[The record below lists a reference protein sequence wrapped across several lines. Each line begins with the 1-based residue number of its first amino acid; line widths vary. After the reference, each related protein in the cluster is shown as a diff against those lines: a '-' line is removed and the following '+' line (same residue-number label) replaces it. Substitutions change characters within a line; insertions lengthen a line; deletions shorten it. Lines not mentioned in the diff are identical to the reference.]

1 METGPPESPER
12 EMMQTE
18 EQLRAG
24 AEEEAGRSETVR
36 SSTAAPGQEPDGGDT
51 EEDSIDLLALALVLL
66 RSKRTVLLF
75 ALCGFVLALLVGSL
89 IKPVY
94 KAQASFVPPASNS
107 STMSML
113 ASQLT
118 GIGAAKGTGDLY
130 VGILQSQA
138 VEDALIARFHLSSV
152 YKKKRISDTEHVLAG
167 NSKFVAD
174 AKTSIISIQVEDTD
188 PRRARDMAAAYL
200 DQLHIENGRL
210 ALTEASQRRLFFE
223 QQLEKE
229 KNALSDAEVDLA
241 KTEEATGFIAPASQT
256 GAQLGTIAET
266 RAEIAGREVQ
276 LASLRQGATEQNP
289 EIVRLTTEIKNLQ
302 AQLKRM
308 QTSGAAGISGSI
320 PTSKVPTL
328 ALEYVRKEREVK
340 YHEALFDMLARQ
352 LEAARLDESRNA
364 PVLQVLDYPTI
375 PDKKSWPPRT
385 LLALAGLLLGAF
397 LGMGWALVR
406 ERLRQLESDP
416 EVATRFA
423 ELRKAASF
431 R

>member
-1 METGPPESPER
+1 
-12 EMMQTE
+12 MQTE
-18 EQLRAG
+18 EQLRVG
-24 AEEEAGRSETVR
+24 AEEEAGHSAADP
-36 SSTAAPGQEPDGGDT
+36 SGTAAHNQTFGEGDT
-51 EEDSIDLLALALVLL
+51 DEDSIDLLAIALVLL

-75 ALCGFVLALLVGSL
+75 ALCGFVLALIAGSL

-94 KAQASFVPPASNS
+94 KAEASFVPPSSSS
-107 STMSML
+107 STMSAL

-118 GIGAAKGTGDLY
+118 GLGAAKGSGDLY
-130 VGILQSQA
+130 VGILESQA
-138 VEDALIARFHLSSV
+138 VEDALIERFHLASV
-152 YKKKRISDTEHVLAG
+152 YKTKRLSDTEHVLAG

-174 AKTSIISIQVEDTD
+174 AKTSIISIQVQDTN
-188 PRRARDMAAAYL
+188 PRLARDLAAAYL

-229 KNALSDAEVDLA
+229 KDALSDAEVDLA

-276 LASLRQGATEQNP
+276 LASLRQGATDQNP
-289 EIVRLTTEIKNLQ
+289 EIIRLTTEIKNLQ
-302 AQLKRM
+302 AQLKQM
-308 QTSGAAGISGSI
+308 QTSGAAGISGNI
-320 PTSKVPTL
+320 PTSKVPSL

-340 YHEALFDMLARQ
+340 YHEALFEMLARQ

-364 PVLQVLDYPTI
+364 PVLQVLDYPAI
-375 PDKKSWPPRT
+375 PDKKSWPPRA
-385 LLALAGLLLGAF
+385 LLVLGGLLLGAF
-397 LGMGWALVR
+397 LGMVWALVR

-416 EVATRFA
+416 EVAARFA
-423 ELRKAASF
+423 ELRKAASL